1 LLINNG
7 DEKNM
12 NKMSKLFEIGLVPLL
27 VVAMSMPVMAGW
39 GDSGI
44 TFGEN
49 GEKIDASVDATIKIV
64 YDDDAVILGTFG
76 LKSLNAFGSV
86 ADDDNIV
93 INLLEAKDSANNNQ
107 VYASLIS
114 TATDVTSATEDSTVG
129 VNIMVAG
136 ILTEILAASG
146 TGVVI
151 DGALTADNIATTTD
165 EVTGHFT
172 IASNLT
178 VNGTST
184 LTGVATFT
192 ATPIVPEA
200 TVDGKYAV
208 VGGDASTGLM
218 VQSAAITSTSEALQ
232 TNTFAVAFGAA
243 PVVTA
248 NYTEDPGT
256 SPESPWVVSVNATT
270 VVFAIAADKNYSY
283 IAVGARP

>member
-1 LLINNG
+1 MLINNG